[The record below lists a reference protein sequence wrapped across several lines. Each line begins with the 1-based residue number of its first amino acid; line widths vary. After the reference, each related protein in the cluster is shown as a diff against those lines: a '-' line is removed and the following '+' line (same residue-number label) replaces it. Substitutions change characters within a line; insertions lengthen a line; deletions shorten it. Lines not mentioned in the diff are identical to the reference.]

1 VKYLWI
7 VFVVV
12 VACAVAGLIGFWLRK
27 SGRYARVPGFNLTE
41 RSGRPL
47 SRKDLLGRVWVG
59 EFIFTRCAG
68 SCPVMISRLMTL
80 YNKAPEAAYVSFTVD
95 PDHDTPAVLSAYA
108 KNNSLPPEWL
118 FLTGKY
124 DQIQDLARN
133 GFKLSMDPG
142 GPASEPIIHSDRLVL
157 VDRYGRIRGAYPTSD
172 FEGMA
177 RLEAE
182 LQRVLAEPAIPVL
195 KLPAA
200 NACLNGA
207 SGVLLIV
214 GLLFIKGKRAGAHKA
229 CMLAALAASALF
241 LVSYLTFH
249 HLNGST
255 PYPGQGLMRTVYFTI
270 LITHTILAALVVPL
284 ALVTVYRAFGE
295 QFDRHRAMAKWTF
308 PIWLYVSVTGV
319 VIYFMLY

>member
-1 VKYLWI
+1 MKYLWI

-12 VACAVAGLIGFWLRK
+12 VACAVTGIVGFWLRK
-27 SGRYARVPGFNLTE
+27 SGRYERVPDFNLTE

-47 SRKDLLGRVWVG
+47 ARRDLMGRVWIG

-68 SCPVMISRLMTL
+68 SCPVMISRMMTL
-80 YNKAPEAAYVSFTVD
+80 YKKAPEAVYVSFTVD
-95 PDHDTPAVLSAYA
+95 PDYDTPAVLAAYA

-118 FLTGKY
+118 FVTGKY
-124 DQIQDLARN
+124 EQIQDLARN
-133 GFKLSMDPG
+133 GFKLSMDIN
-142 GPASEPIIHSDRLVL
+142 GPASEPIIHSPRLVL
-157 VDRYGRIRGAYPTSD
+157 VDRYGRIRGAFDTSD
-172 FEGMA
+172 FEGMT

-195 KLPAA
+195 KLPAL
-200 NACLNGA
+200 NACLNGT

-214 GLLFIKGKRAGAHKA
+214 GLLFIKAKKPGAHKA
-229 CMLAALAASALF
+229 SMLTALVTSALF

-249 HLNGST
+249 HFHGST
-255 PYPGQGLMRTVYFTI
+255 PYPGQGALRPLYFTI
-270 LITHTILAALVVPL
+270 LISHTVLAALVVPL
-284 ALVTVYRAFGE
+284 ALVTVYRAFQE
-295 QFDRHRAMAKWTF
+295 DFARHRAMATWTF